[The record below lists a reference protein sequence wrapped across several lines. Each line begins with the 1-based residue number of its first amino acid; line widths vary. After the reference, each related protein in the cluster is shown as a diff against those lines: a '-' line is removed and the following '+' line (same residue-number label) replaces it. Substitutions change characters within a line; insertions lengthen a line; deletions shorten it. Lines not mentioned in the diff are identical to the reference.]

1 MYGNSSGKSSFIQSL
16 LCTLQSSDNA
26 RYLRLN
32 SEFVECGTYE
42 SVCNTSLR
50 DQNSDV
56 TVFLKNYQGSS
67 TSPFFTADPSWSLGD
82 IEFDFWP
89 AFECDCQIHFNK
101 GSTPGVLEIRKASLF
116 FPQLISSQNTGI
128 STPKVNLIAGYD
140 SESVLNSCTLD
151 DVEGVIVEST
161 VSIVE
166 IIAKEL
172 SAVLVKTQNFESK
185 VANESIFTEFTIGAK
200 HADLDLLKCAA
211 LANGFLLWNEGY
223 AIKDEAEQLQLQV
236 LNKRSLENP
245 IYSLTPV
252 GDLINRLPILL
263 QALWKAI
270 AECARKR
277 KGIKYS
283 INNRS
288 WANIQISPR
297 TIDDLSHFIS
307 NDPACLKII
316 DEIKSVTSSLSVE
329 ILELEKFNQ
338 RISPELSDTD
348 QKLEYFKIHCQCKQ
362 GLLRICVKKQNI
374 LSVKTTSI
382 ILQLTL
388 GCFQLLPGFLSSV
401 RL

>member
-1 MYGNSSGKSSFIQSL
+1 M
-16 LCTLQSSDNA
+16 
-26 RYLRLN
+26 
-32 SEFVECGTYE
+32 
-42 SVCNTSLR
+42 
-50 DQNSDV
+50 
-56 TVFLKNYQGSS
+56 
-67 TSPFFTADPSWSLGD
+67 
-82 IEFDFWP
+82 
-89 AFECDCQIHFNK
+89 
-101 GSTPGVLEIRKASLF
+101 
-116 FPQLISSQNTGI
+116 
-128 STPKVNLIAGYD
+128 NLIAGYD

-288 WANIQISPR
+288 WANIEISPK

-348 QKLEYFKIHCQCKQ
+348 QKLE
-362 GLLRICVKKQNI
+362 L
-374 LSVKTTSI
+374 
-382 ILQLTL
+382 
-388 GCFQLLPGFLSSV
+388 
-401 RL
+401 